1 MSNWLIEANCGNG
14 EYSCAEH
21 TYQCAH
27 TWGQN
32 NKLKFRATVEPSKQ
46 NLAIDETPVGRPS
59 FCLPLAMESVPQFSG
74 ACPKTGFAFGFR
86 LPAQDPAATLGKIM
100 FFNGIQ

>member
-27 TWGQN
+27 TW
-32 NKLKFRATVEPSKQ
+32 VPKQ
-46 NLAIDETPVGRPS
+46 QIE
-59 FCLPLAMESVPQFSG
+59 
-74 ACPKTGFAFGFR
+74 
-86 LPAQDPAATLGKIM
+86 
-100 FFNGIQ
+100 IQGNS